1 MRSGSGNGDTAVLIE
16 IAQGVGAGDS
26 KGLGGIAGELPVV
39 TNGDR
44 LGGIAG
50 RLPVVIDGRV
60 GADRKVSIAGNDY
73 GAYAQVQG
81 FVSGNIGN
89 IDVYAEVDS
98 LPCQPALSQSDRSSI
113 AFVVSFHTYKF
124 FTIIRNMG
132 ETVL

>member
-1 MRSGSGNGDTAVLIE
+1 MRSGSDNGDTAVLIE

-39 TNGDR
+39 
-44 LGGIAG
+44 
-50 RLPVVIDGRV
+50 IDGRV

-73 GAYAQVQG
+73 GADAQVQG
-81 FVSGNIGN
+81 FESGNIGN
-89 IDVYAEVDS
+89 IDVDAEVDS